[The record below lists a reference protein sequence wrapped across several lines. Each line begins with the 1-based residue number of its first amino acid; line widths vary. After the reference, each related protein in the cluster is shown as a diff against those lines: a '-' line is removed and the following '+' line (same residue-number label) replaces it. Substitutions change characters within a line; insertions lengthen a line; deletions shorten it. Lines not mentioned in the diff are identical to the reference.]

1 MEKLPLKVL
10 YVEDEI
16 IVREPFAEMLSRR
29 VQKVYT
35 AENGE
40 QGLKLYQEFKP
51 DIIITDIKMPV
62 MDGLTMV
69 DRIRATDKQ
78 IPVIITTAFEFKD
91 YLKKSIEVGVNK
103 YLVKPIERNAVDLAL
118 AEMARLV
125 EFQRANK
132 DYQEFLELMLN
143 TSNRVIIVADFPQDV
158 VHINQEFLHFFGFTD
173 RNDFYSKYD
182 SVIQFFGTLKNKSF
196 FYDAAA
202 GLAWIDGFLKL
213 NGIENNTFLNYC
225 PDKTS
230 FSYNLSFHVFS
241 DGRKVALI
249 LTAVEK

>member
-16 IVREPFAEMLSRR
+16 IVREPFAEMLNRR
-29 VQKVYT
+29 VQQVIT
-35 AENGE
+35 AENGQE
-40 QGLKLYQEFKP
+40 GLTLYQEHKP

-69 DRIRATDKQ
+69 DHIRATDKQ

-103 YLVKPIERNAVDLAL
+103 YLVKPIERSAVDQAL

-125 EFQRANK
+125 EFQKANR

-143 TSNRVIIVADFPQDV
+143 TSNRVIIVAEFPDDV
-158 VHINQEFLHFFGFTD
+158 VHLNQEFLQFFGFAD
-173 RNDFYSKYD
+173 RNDFHSQYD
-182 SVIQFFGTLKNKSF
+182 SIISFFKSLKNKAF
-196 FYDAAA
+196 TYDAGK

-225 PDKTS
+225 PDKTAR
-230 FSYNLSFHVFS
+230 SYSLSFHVFS
-241 DGRKVALI
+241 SGRKVALI
-249 LTAVEK
+249 LNAMEK

>member
-78 IPVIITTAFEFKD
+78 IPVIITTASEFKD
-91 YLKKSIEVGVNK
+91 YLKK
-103 YLVKPIERNAVDLAL
+103 AL
-118 AEMARLV
+118 RW
-125 EFQRANK
+125 
-132 DYQEFLELMLN
+132 
-143 TSNRVIIVADFPQDV
+143 
-158 VHINQEFLHFFGFTD
+158 G
-173 RNDFYSKYD
+173 
-182 SVIQFFGTLKNKSF
+182 
-196 FYDAAA
+196 
-202 GLAWIDGFLKL
+202 
-213 NGIENNTFLNYC
+213 
-225 PDKTS
+225 
-230 FSYNLSFHVFS
+230 
-241 DGRKVALI
+241 
-249 LTAVEK
+249 

>member
-1 MEKLPLKVL
+1 MEKLPVKVL

-16 IVREPFAEMLSRR
+16 IVREPFAEMLNRR
-29 VQKVYT
+29 VQQVFT

-40 QGLKLYQEFKP
+40 EGLRLYQEHKP

-69 DRIRATDKQ
+69 DHIRATDKQ

-91 YLKKSIEVGVNK
+91 YLRKSIEVGVNK
-103 YLVKPIERNAVDLAL
+103 YLVKPIERSSVDQAL

-125 EFQRANK
+125 EFQRANR

-143 TSNRVIIVADFPQDV
+143 TSNRVIIVAEFPQEV
-158 VHINQEFLHFFGFTD
+158 VHLNQEFLQFFGFTD
-173 RNDFYSKYD
+173 RNDFYSRHE
-182 SVIQFFGTLKNKSF
+182 SVISFFRSLKNRSF
-196 FYDAAA
+196 TYDA
-202 GLAWIDGFLKL
+202 GTSLAWIDGFLKL

-225 PDKTS
+225 PDKTAR
-230 FSYNLSFHVFS
+230 SYNLSFHVFTS
-241 DGRKVALI
+241 SRKVALI
-249 LTAVEK
+249 LNATEN

>member
-158 VHINQEFLHFFGFTD
+158 VHINPQL
-173 RNDFYSKYD
+173 SK
-182 SVIQFFGTLKNKSF
+182 I
-196 FYDAAA
+196 
-202 GLAWIDGFLKL
+202 I
-213 NGIENNTFLNYC
+213 
-225 PDKTS
+225 
-230 FSYNLSFHVFS
+230 
-241 DGRKVALI
+241 
-249 LTAVEK
+249 